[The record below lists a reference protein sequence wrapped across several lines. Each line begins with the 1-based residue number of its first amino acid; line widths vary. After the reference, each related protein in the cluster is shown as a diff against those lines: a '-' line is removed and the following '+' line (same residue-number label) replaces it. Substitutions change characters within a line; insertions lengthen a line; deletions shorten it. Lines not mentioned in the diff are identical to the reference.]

1 VYLNV
6 AYFQKNSN
14 MSEKEEELTLA
25 QIQQAIERVD
35 RQRLDMNLGVKER
48 GLLELSALALRDA
61 ERLAIARLKQ
71 KVYKDMEQVTARLND
86 LSKRIR
92 SRVTRMNK
100 FPKALDAIES
110 VVKEVV
116 KILVAVGKW

>member
-1 VYLNV
+1 
-6 AYFQKNSN
+6 
-14 MSEKEEELTLA
+14 MIEKTEELTLA

-35 RQRLDMNLGVKER
+35 RERMDLSLGVRER

-61 ERLAIARLKQ
+61 ERLAIARLQ
-71 KVYKDMEQVTARLND
+71 KEVYKDMEQITARLND

-92 SRVTRMNK
+92 TRVTRMNK
-100 FPKALDAIES
+100 VPKALDAIES

>member
-1 VYLNV
+1 
-6 AYFQKNSN
+6 
-14 MSEKEEELTLA
+14 MIEKTEELTLA
-25 QIQQAIERVD
+25 QIQQAIEQVD
-35 RQRLDMNLGVKER
+35 RQRMDLSLGVKER
-48 GLLELSALALRDA
+48 GLLELSALAMRDA
-61 ERLAIARLKQ
+61 ERLAIARLQ
-71 KVYKDMEQVTARLND
+71 KEVYKDMEQITARLNQ

-100 FPKALDAIES
+100 VPKALDAIET

>member
-1 VYLNV
+1 
-6 AYFQKNSN
+6 
-14 MSEKEEELTLA
+14 MIEKTEELTLA

-35 RQRLDMNLGVKER
+35 RQRLDLNLGVKER

-61 ERLAIARLKQ
+61 ERLAIARLQQ
-71 KVYKDMEQVTARLND
+71 KVYKDMELLTARLND

-92 SRVTRMNK
+92 NRVTRMNK

-116 KILVAVGKW
+116 KILVAAGKW

>member
-1 VYLNV
+1 
-6 AYFQKNSN
+6 
-14 MSEKEEELTLA
+14 MIEKTEELTLA

-35 RQRLDMNLGVKER
+35 RERMDLSLGVKER

-61 ERLAIARLKQ
+61 ERLAIARLQ
-71 KVYKDMEQVTARLND
+71 KEVYKDMEQITARLND

-92 SRVTRMNK
+92 TRVNRMNK
-100 FPKALDAIES
+100 VPKALDAIET
-110 VVKEVV
+110 VIKEVV

>member
-1 VYLNV
+1 
-6 AYFQKNSN
+6 
-14 MSEKEEELTLA
+14 MEMDDRRELTLA

-35 RQRLDMNLGVKER
+35 RQRMDLSLGVKER

-61 ERLAIARLKQ
+61 ERLAIARLQ
-71 KVYKDMEQVTARLND
+71 KEVYKDMEQITARLND

-92 SRVTRMNK
+92 TRVTRMNK
-100 FPKALDAIES
+100 VPKALDAIET
-110 VVKEVV
+110 VIKEVV

>member
-1 VYLNV
+1 
-6 AYFQKNSN
+6 
-14 MSEKEEELTLA
+14 MIEKTEELTLA
-25 QIQQAIERVD
+25 QIQQAIEQVD
-35 RQRLDMNLGVKER
+35 RERMDLSLGVKER

-61 ERLAIARLKQ
+61 ERLAIARLQ
-71 KVYKDMEQVTARLND
+71 KEVYKDMEQITARLND

-92 SRVTRMNK
+92 TRVTRMNK
-100 FPKALDAIES
+100 VPKALDAIES

>member
-1 VYLNV
+1 
-6 AYFQKNSN
+6 
-14 MSEKEEELTLA
+14 MDDRRELTLA

-35 RQRLDMNLGVKER
+35 RQRMDLSLGVKER

-61 ERLAIARLKQ
+61 ERLAIARLQ
-71 KVYKDMEQVTARLND
+71 KEVYKDMEQITARLNE

-92 SRVTRMNK
+92 TRVTRMNK
-100 FPKALDAIES
+100 VPKALDAIET
-110 VVKEVV
+110 VIKEVV

>member
-1 VYLNV
+1 
-6 AYFQKNSN
+6 
-14 MSEKEEELTLA
+14 MIEKTEELTLA

-35 RQRLDMNLGVKER
+35 RQRMDLSLGVKER

-61 ERLAIARLKQ
+61 ERLAIARLQKQ
-71 KVYKDMEQVTARLND
+71 VYKDMEQITARLND

-100 FPKALDAIES
+100 VPKALDAIET
-110 VVKEVV
+110 VIKEVV
-116 KILVAVGKW
+116 KILVAAGKW

>member
-1 VYLNV
+1 MIEN
-6 AYFQKNSN
+6 K
-14 MSEKEEELTLA
+14 EKLTLA
-25 QIQQAIERVD
+25 EIQQAIEMVD
-35 RQRLDMNLGVKER
+35 RQRLDMELGVKER

-61 ERLAIARLKQ
+61 ERLAIARLQQ

-92 SRVTRMNK
+92 TRVTRMNK

>member
-1 VYLNV
+1 
-6 AYFQKNSN
+6 
-14 MSEKEEELTLA
+14 MDDRRELTLA

-35 RQRLDMNLGVKER
+35 RQRMDLSLGVKER

-61 ERLAIARLKQ
+61 ERLAIARLQ
-71 KVYKDMEQVTARLND
+71 KEVYKDMEQITARLND

-92 SRVTRMNK
+92 TRVTRMNK
-100 FPKALDAIES
+100 VPKALDAIET
-110 VVKEVV
+110 VIKEVV